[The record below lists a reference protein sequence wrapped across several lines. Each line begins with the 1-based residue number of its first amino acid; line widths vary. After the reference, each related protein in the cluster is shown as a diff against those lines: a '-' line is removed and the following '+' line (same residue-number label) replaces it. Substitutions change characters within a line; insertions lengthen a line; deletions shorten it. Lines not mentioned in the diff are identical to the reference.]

1 MKPVKGI
8 LRAGCLIGKD
18 FSISQTVGKT
28 VKGITQERGVW
39 EVKLETVEG
48 HPEYYALTCPWD
60 RTHALEVKHCGDQET
75 LACKGCGGLWLA
87 IIEKDGSLKYLPKAA
102 TSDYTEVGEISF

>member
-28 VKGITQERGVW
+28 VKGITQE
-39 EVKLETVEG
+39 
-48 HPEYYALTCPWD
+48 
-60 RTHALEVKHCGDQET
+60 
-75 LACKGCGGLWLA
+75 
-87 IIEKDGSLKYLPKAA
+87 
-102 TSDYTEVGEISF
+102 